1 MSGYK
6 AAGLEKRAKLSSPG
20 PCLPSSVPQPPFWGF
35 PGPSSSSTHRKGP
48 SEPPSEQAR
57 RLGRGGVCRDERS
70 PEMEEGRDPSTS
82 LWAMVEAGKGTTVTR
97 VSPPGPRPALPQV
110 PQSCRPPRPTPSSAP
125 SPTWARAQLCP
136 EPQGPVGPPGPRP
149 ALPRAPPGPTPS
161 CALSPAQACAQL
173 CPEP

>member
-1 MSGYK
+1 MWEEGVVQAFPLRAFRPGMSGYK

-82 LWAMVEAGKGTTVTR
+82 LWAMVEAGKGT
-97 VSPPGPRPALPQV
+97 LDQV
-110 PQSCRPPRPTPSSAP
+110 DV
-125 SPTWARAQLCP
+125 
-136 EPQGPVGPPGPRP
+136 EM
-149 ALPRAPPGPTPS
+149 
-161 CALSPAQACAQL
+161 
-173 CPEP
+173 